1 MKNATHDAGARRA
14 EPLRV
19 AILGGGPAG
28 ATLAAFLARDGVD
41 VCVFVRGK
49 RPPIIVGESMVP
61 AIIPYLR
68 RLGIEE
74 EVASYSVWKGGA
86 TFVFDCESRLNV
98 RFDEVRGAKTTYSY
112 NVPRDRFD
120 ASILGAARRSGAR
133 IVEHSA
139 QVLRDGAADRVRLGE
154 ETLAAAGWSAQPDWV
169 VDAAGRTRTLTRL
182 LGIPFTE
189 GDRRDTAL
197 HAHFEGIEVEV
208 PGNVHTDRLEH
219 GWAWRIPLQGRVS
232 MGLVVDGDYLR
243 KFGDTPEEQMDN
255 YLRQDAVIRDFAR
268 PARRV
273 TPVVKYSNYQARS
286 TRGVGENWALVGDAF
301 GFVDPV
307 FSSGALIAFK
317 SAELL
322 AAALT
327 SGDRAVLAR
336 YEREVMR
343 NLDTWHRVIRWFY
356 DGRLLTLF
364 RVGQYVRETWLG
376 RLVDFHFRK
385 HMPKIFTG
393 EDVTNRYSVGLVGFM
408 VKHGLAG
415 NDPQELQIR

>member
-1 MKNATHDAGARRA
+1 MTTATHDARPRHADRQ
-14 EPLRV
+14 RV

-28 ATLAAFLARDGVD
+28 ATLAAFLARQGVD
-41 VCVFVRGK
+41 VCIFVRGK

-86 TFVFDCESRLNV
+86 TFVFDRESRLNV

-120 ASILGAARRSGAR
+120 ASILGAAQRSGAR
-133 IVEHSA
+133 VVEHSA
-139 QVLRDGAADRVRLGE
+139 RVERDGDRDRVRLGE
-154 ETLAAAGWSAQPDWV
+154 ASLAAAGWSEQPDWV

-182 LGIPFTE
+182 LGIPHLE

-243 KFGDTPEEQMDN
+243 KFGDSPEEQMDS
-255 YLRQDAVIRDFAR
+255 YLRHDPVIRDFAR

-307 FSSGALIAFK
+307 FSSGALVAFK

-322 AAALT
+322 AEALT
-327 SGDRAVLAR
+327 SADPRALAR
-336 YEREVMR
+336 YEQEVMY
-343 NLDTWHRVIRWFY
+343 NLDTWHKVIRWFY

-364 RVGQYVRETWLG
+364 RVGQYVRETWFG

-393 EDVTNRYSVGLVGFM
+393 EDVTNRYSVALVGFM

>member
-1 MKNATHDAGARRA
+1 MTPQHGASLEPRARRRIA
-14 EPLRV
+14 V
-19 AILGGGPAG
+19 LGGGPAG
-28 ATLAAFLARDGVD
+28 AGAAAFLAGAGLD
-41 VCVFVRGK
+41 VCVFARGK
-49 RPPIIVGESMVP
+49 RPPIIVGESLVP
-61 AIIPYLR
+61 AVVPYLR

-74 EVASYSVWKGGA
+74 EVAAYSVWKGGA
-86 TFVFDCESRLNV
+86 TFVFDRESRLNI
-98 RFDEVRGAKTTYSY
+98 RFDEVRDAKTTYSY

-120 ASILGAARRSGAR
+120 ASILGAAQRCGAR
-133 IVEHSA
+133 VVELTA
-139 QVLRDGAADRVRLGE
+139 RLERDGDSDRVRLCGDA
-154 ETLAAAGWSAQPDWV
+154 LAAAGWSEQPDLV
-169 VDAAGRTRTLTRL
+169 IDAGGRSRVLTRL
-182 LGIPFTE
+182 LGIPHLE

-232 MGLVVDGDYLR
+232 MGLVVDGDILR
-243 KFGDTPEEQMDN
+243 KFGDSAEEQMDA
-255 YLRQDAVIRDFAR
+255 YLRHDAVIRDFAR

-273 TPVVKYSNYQARS
+273 TPVVRYTNYQART

-307 FSSGALIAFK
+307 FSSGALVAFQ
-317 SAELL
+317 SADLL
-322 AAALT
+322 ARAVV
-327 SGDRAVLAR
+327 SGDPAALAR
-336 YEREVMR
+336 YEKEVMR

-364 RVGQYVRETWLG
+364 RVGQYVRETWPG

-393 EDVTNRYSVGLVGFM
+393 EDVTNRYSLALVSFM
-408 VKHGLAG
+408 VKHGLAR
-415 NDPQELQIR
+415 NDPRALQIL